1 MATLDQV
8 FAQESAWIAACD
20 DVDAL
25 LDRIAEWRDDARLA
39 EARGHYLVRIRA
51 GDLVE
56 LAQRRVVRFKAV
68 EIKGERLRS
77 QPATPTTRT
86 EPAPNAVVK
95 EAPRYDDST
104 DKLAKLQVELDA
116 SRASQRKAER
126 ERAVAD
132 ALAIP
137 QAGEAAA
144 AKRAADEAKNALA
157 RQRNAG
163 ATTSPARQQGAAP
176 TGTTSQRT
184 EPAAA
189 ARVRA
194 APTSA
199 PQNVAAKT
207 ALDLRRVQT
216 DASAARA
223 ASPRVAAAAPISAAT
238 PRANPAPTQSDLARA
253 IGDAVVAKL
262 AGKPPAHELAKSD
275 REALE
280 SAGRFPIPGP
290 KNPTGVW
297 RPDDEWPEEWT
308 LTGFDLAV
316 FRGRVRV
323 TQKVLAGQLG
333 VEQGTISKAE
343 SAVKAKLGPT
353 LQVALRKAIDDLNKS
368 PDRPRREGDV
378 GGGPSRG

>member
-25 LDRIAEWRDDARLA
+25 LDKINDWQDDVREA
-39 EARGHYLVRIRA
+39 EAHGRHLVRMRA

-56 LAQRRVVRFKAV
+56 LARKRVVRLKAV

-77 QPATPTTRT
+77 QPATPPTRT

-95 EAPRYDDST
+95 EAPRYDDSA
-104 DKLAKLQVELDA
+104 DKLAKLQAELDA

-132 ALAIP
+132 ALAIT

-157 RQRNAG
+157 RQRNAA

-176 TGTTSQRT
+176 TGATSQRT

-199 PQNVAAKT
+199 PQNVAAKP
-207 ALDLRRVQT
+207 ALDLRRVQA

-223 ASPRVAAAAPISAAT
+223 ASPRVAAAAPISAAAAA

-253 IGDAVVAKL
+253 IGDAFVAKL
-262 AGKPPAHELAKSD
+262 AEKPPPHDLAKSD

-280 SAGRFPIPGP
+280 SAGRFPLPGP
-290 KNPTGVW
+290 KNPTGPW
-297 RPDDEWPEEWT
+297 RPDDQWPEEWT
-308 LTGFDLAV
+308 LTGYDLVV
-316 FRGRVRV
+316 FRRRIQV

-343 SAVKAKLGPT
+343 TALKAKLGPT
-353 LQVALRKAIDDLNKS
+353 LQVALRKAISDVNKS
-368 PDRPRREGDV
+368 PAQPRREGA
-378 GGGPSRG
+378 